1 MLLPGTDVMN
11 IVRQDKL
18 QAHVQATLSLAA
30 ALLLLPVAK
39 QYVPTRAMHGW
50 LYMAAHC
57 GKLLRLLFA
66 LLSTPMNQ
74 GVQRWHDGW
83 RTRVVH
89 VSYP

>member
-30 ALLLLPVAK
+30 AFS
-39 QYVPTRAMHGW
+39 
-50 LYMAAHC
+50 
-57 GKLLRLLFA
+57 LLFA